1 MLKDII
7 YSLTPDGLKELHRQ
21 LSMGR
26 HEKAAVRRNL
36 SKVKTLL
43 EGTEPIK
50 LEIGAGPERK
60 IQGWTTADMC
70 DGCDLVLDLAK
81 PLPFPDNS
89 IEKIYS
95 SHVLEH
101 FYYNDLLK
109 LLSECRRVLKL
120 SGVFSASVPNA
131 RLYIEAYSRPESFDP
146 KIFCRHAPAYNYNSK
161 IDFLNYMAYMDGHH
175 RYMFDEENI
184 IAILAKAG
192 FRNSCLRPFEAG
204 LDMKERDFQSIYVQA
219 EK

>member
-1 MLKDII
+1 MIKETIYMLA
-7 YSLTPDGLKELHRQ
+7 PGAVKECYERI
-21 LSMGR
+21 MR
-26 HEKAAVRRNL
+26 ARYEKTRARRN
-36 SKVKTLL
+36 TTRIEALL
-43 EGTEPIK
+43 AGKEPIR

-60 IQGWTTADMC
+60 LLGWTTADMC
-70 DGCDLVLDLAK
+70 EGCDLVLDLAK

-89 IEKIYS
+89 VERIYS

-101 FYYNDLLK
+101 FYFRDLLK
-109 LLSECRRVLKL
+109 LLAECRRVLKP

-131 RLYIEAYSRPESFDP
+131 RIYIEAYARPESFDP
-146 KIFCRHAPAYNYNSK
+146 GKYCRHALAYNYNSK

-184 IAILAKAG
+184 IAILGKAG
-192 FRNSCLRPFEAG
+192 FRDSRLRPFEVE
-204 LDMKERDFQSIYVQA
+204 LDMRERDFQSIYVQA

>member
-1 MLKDII
+1 MMKELI
-7 YSLTPDGLKELHRQ
+7 YSLAPQSVKELHRQ
-21 LSMGR
+21 ILKAR
-26 HEKAAVRRNL
+26 HEKAAARRNR
-36 SKVKTLL
+36 SKVQALL
-43 EGTEPIK
+43 EGAEPIK

-60 IQGWTTADMC
+60 ITGWTTVDMC
-70 DGCDLVLDLAK
+70 EGCDLVLDLAK

-89 IEKIYS
+89 VEKIYS

-101 FYYNDLLK
+101 FHYKDLLN
-109 LLSECRRVLKL
+109 LLSECRRILKP

-131 RLYIEAYSRPESFDP
+131 RLYIEAYAMPESFDP

-184 IAILAKAG
+184 IAILGKAG
-192 FRNSCLRPFEAG
+192 FRNPRLRPFEAG
-204 LDMKERDFQSIYVQA
+204 LDMPERDFQSIYVQA

>member
-1 MLKDII
+1 MIK
-7 YSLTPDGLKELHRQ
+7 GLVAVLLGARHEQKVATRNSRKVKEL
-21 LSMGR
+21 LSGG
-26 HEKAAVRRNL
+26 K
-36 SKVKTLL
+36 
-43 EGTEPIK
+43 PIL

-60 IQGWTTADMC
+60 LSGWTTADMC
-70 DGCDLVLDLAK
+70 EGCDLVLDLAK

-89 IEKIYS
+89 VERIYS

-101 FYYNDLLK
+101 FYYNDLLR
-109 LLSECRRVLKL
+109 LLSECRRVLKP

-131 RLYIEAYSRPESFDP
+131 RIYIEAYEKPESFDP
-146 KIFCRHAPAYNYNSK
+146 AVYCRHAPAYNYNSK

-184 IAILAKAG
+184 IAILGKAG
-192 FRNSCLRPFEAG
+192 FKNPSLRPFDAE

>member
-1 MLKDII
+1 MKELI
-7 YSLTPDGLKELHRQ
+7 YNIAPESVKELHRLLFKNRRERELANRNARKVEAL
-21 LSMGR
+21 LSGG
-26 HEKAAVRRNL
+26 KPVR
-36 SKVKTLL
+36 
-43 EGTEPIK
+43 
-50 LEIGAGPERK
+50 LEIGAGPDRK
-60 IQGWTTADMC
+60 MPGWTTIDMC
-70 DGCDLVLDLAK
+70 EGCDLVLDLAK
-81 PLPFPDNS
+81 PFPFPDNS
-89 IEKIYS
+89 VERIYS

-109 LLSECRRVLKL
+109 LLSECKRVLKP

-131 RLYIEAYSRPESFDP
+131 RIYIEAYGKPETFDP
-146 KIFCRHAPAYNYNSK
+146 ALYCRYAPAYNYNSK

-184 IAILAKAG
+184 IAILGKVG
-192 FRNSCLRPFEAG
+192 FRNASLRPFDAE

>member
-1 MLKDII
+1 MIKKII
-7 YSLTPDGLKELHRQ
+7 RNRAPDAVWEFYRQ
-21 LSMGR
+21 LLKAR
-26 HEKAAVRRNL
+26 QEKQNSRRNL
-36 SKVKTLL
+36 SKINTLL
-43 EGTEPIK
+43 KRVEPIK

-60 IQGWTTADMC
+60 IPGWTTVDLSA
-70 DGCDLVLDLAK
+70 GCDLVLDLAK

-89 IEKIYS
+89 VEKIYS

-101 FYYNDLLK
+101 FYFNDLLK
-109 LLSECRRVLKL
+109 LLSECRRVLKP

-131 RLYIEAYSRPESFDP
+131 RLYIEAYARPESFDP
-146 KIFCRHAPAYNYNSK
+146 AIYCRHAPAYNYNSK

-184 IAILAKAG
+184 IAILGKAG
-192 FRNSCLRPFEAG
+192 FRNPCLRSFEAG

>member
-1 MLKDII
+1 MMKELI
-7 YSLTPDGLKELHRQ
+7 YSLAPDAVKEYYGLITLSRQ
-21 LSMGR
+21 EK
-26 HEKAAVRRNL
+26 EKARRNF
-36 SKVKTLL
+36 SKIKALL
-43 EGTEPIK
+43 EGTEPIN

-60 IQGWTTADMC
+60 IPGWTTADLSA
-70 DGCDLVLDLAK
+70 GCDLVLDLAK

-89 IEKIYS
+89 VEKIYS

-109 LLSECRRVLKL
+109 LLSECRRVLKP

-131 RLYIEAYSRPESFDP
+131 RLYIEAYARPESFDP

-184 IAILAKAG
+184 IAILGKAG
-192 FRNSCLRPFEAG
+192 FRNPCLRSFDAG